1 MKLTSSAVSCSKK
14 DDVGLRGKFKPFLF
28 VEFFIFFL
36 RLCTFGKWC
45 FAFLH
50 ILVGDMKY
58 QDTIMANGYVKQDTV
73 LSQSFQ
79 KLSIRVKVPLRYSAK
94 NIIFLQVSGYGPSMV
109 YLKKYGLVMV
119 YHALC
124 LLFFLY
130 LAIII
135 L

>member
-1 MKLTSSAVSCSKK
+1 
-14 DDVGLRGKFKPFLF
+14 
-28 VEFFIFFL
+28 
-36 RLCTFGKWC
+36 
-45 FAFLH
+45 
-50 ILVGDMKY
+50 
-58 QDTIMANGYVKQDTV
+58 MANGYVKQDTV